1 MYFNRIPTNFVNIV
15 YTVLLLLLVSLEIEK
30 KGDIIFTVVRNLIHT
45 NENVLSTMRQR
56 AKPINMLYNESF

>member
-15 YTVLLLLLVSLEIEK
+15 YTVLLLLLVILEIEK